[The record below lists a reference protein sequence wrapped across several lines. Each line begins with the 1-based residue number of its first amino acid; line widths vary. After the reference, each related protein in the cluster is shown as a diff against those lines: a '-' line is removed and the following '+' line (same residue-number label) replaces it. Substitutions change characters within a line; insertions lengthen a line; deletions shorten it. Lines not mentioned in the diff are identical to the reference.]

1 MVTIFDVDANELI
14 EVAKER
20 LKKFEELRPPE
31 WAKFVKT
38 APYKERPPQQDDW
51 WYIRAAAILRYLYK
65 IGRPIGVSRLR
76 KKYGGSVKHRHE
88 PPYHK
93 RASGKI
99 IRLILQQLERIG
111 FVKKVETPRPGRVIT
126 PEGMRF
132 LDKIAKEIYGSG
144 KVEVKEIGKGF

>member
-76 KKYGGSVKHRHE
+76 KKYGGSAKVGYMPDNFGHVSQIPQIFTGFELDNVVMWRGFDIDE
-88 PPYHK
+88 E
-93 RASGKI
+93 AGE
-99 IRLILQQLERIG
+99 LEL
-111 FVKKVETPRPGRVIT
+111 T
-126 PEGMRF
+126 
-132 LDKIAKEIYGSG
+132 
-144 KVEVKEIGKGF
+144 